1 MKKLIILGL
10 MLILSFPAAAFAHTG
25 LESSVPAKGE
35 TVKNELTEIRLDFE
49 TPIEKLST
57 MKLFKDQTEIGL
69 GEVKAAG
76 SKLSGALKQPLQ
88 NGNYRV
94 EWKIVGEDGHT
105 IEGEYDFVMAGPETE
120 VPANEDNEK
129 EQQGKAED
137 KPEKGKEESVKENEK
152 TEDAS
157 SDTGATLIMVLL
169 GVAIIAGF
177 LFLFR
182 KKK

>member
-1 MKKLIILGL
+1 MKKLIIAGL
-10 MLILSFPAAAFAHTG
+10 LLILSFPAAAFAHTG

-35 TVKNELTEIRLDFE
+35 TVKNKLTEIRLNFE

-57 MKLFKDQTEIGL
+57 MKLFKGETEVEL
-69 GEVKAAG
+69 GEVKADG
-76 SKLSGALKQPLQ
+76 SKLSGALKDPLQ

-105 IEGEYDFVMAGPETE
+105 IEGEFDFVMAVPETE
-120 VPANEDNEK
+120 APAQEDNEK
-129 EQQGKAED
+129 EQ
-137 KPEKGKEESVKENEK
+137 PEKAKDESVKEKEK
-152 TEDAS
+152 TEDSS
-157 SDTGATLIMVLL
+157 SDTGATLVMVLL

-177 LFLFR
+177 LFVFR